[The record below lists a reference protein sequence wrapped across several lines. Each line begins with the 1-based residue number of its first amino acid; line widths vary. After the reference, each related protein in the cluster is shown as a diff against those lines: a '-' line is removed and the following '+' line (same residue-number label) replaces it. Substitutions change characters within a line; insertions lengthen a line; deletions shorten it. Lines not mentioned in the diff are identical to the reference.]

1 VVSVNSWLLAVSA
14 VKYILSPPRQPHSAH
29 FGFSSRTCVS
39 ERTQPPAIWRV
50 ASERMDGDQRV
61 YATGQFL
68 FNQGAQD
75 G

>member
-1 VVSVNSWLLAVSA
+1 VVSVNSWLLAVSG
-14 VKYILSPPRQPHSAH
+14 VNYILSPPRQPH

-50 ASERMDGDQRV
+50 ASERMDGDQRLH
-61 YATGQFL
+61 ATGQFL